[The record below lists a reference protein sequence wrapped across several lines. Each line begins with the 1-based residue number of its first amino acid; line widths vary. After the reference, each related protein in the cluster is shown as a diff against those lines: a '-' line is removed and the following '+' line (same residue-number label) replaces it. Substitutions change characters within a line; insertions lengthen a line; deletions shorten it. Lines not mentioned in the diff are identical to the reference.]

1 METSPSE
8 EPGGGPRLDLLRL
21 FNLRRDQADA
31 ADIDAAVRDGVRVGG
46 TNMWVLFFAILVASV
61 GLNVNST
68 ASIIGAML
76 ISPLMG
82 PIVGLG
88 YGAGTSDFPLIRK
101 ALRNLAIFAALS
113 LVTSTL
119 YFAASPLKDAGSEL
133 LARTSPTI
141 WDVLIAFFG
150 GAAGVIALTRR
161 SISNVVPGVAIA
173 TALMPPLCTAGFGL
187 AHGRLD
193 MFVGAF
199 YLFLINGV
207 FIATATLVIVRI
219 LKLPQRQAL
228 TGALRRRT
236 RAGIALGLAAV
247 LGPSVYLGWRLVQD
261 EIFMHGARQVISA
274 LKADERYAVIDV
286 LADPRGRVLR
296 LTVLGDSS
304 DPGLVATAQALA
316 ERQGLAGAKVEVR
329 YPSMG
334 PARPSVYA
342 SRQDEGRDDTSR
354 VLAQLVLDR
363 DTRIKSLEDRL
374 SALEQERTET
384 AIQQT
389 RRTHK

>member
-8 EPGGGPRLDLLRL
+8 PVAGRQPFSLLRL
-21 FNLRRDQADA
+21 FNLRRDQGEAG
-31 ADIDAAVRDGVRVGG
+31 DIDAAVRAGVRVAG

-119 YFAASPLKDAGSEL
+119 YFAISPLTEAGSEL

-193 MFVGAF
+193 MFAGAF

-219 LKLPQRQAL
+219 LKLPQREELSDAV
-228 TGALRRRT
+228 RRRT

-261 EIFMHGARQVISA
+261 EIFLHGARQVLAA
-274 LKADERYAVIDV
+274 LKSDERYAIVDS

-296 LTVLGDSS
+296 LSVVGDSR
-304 DPGLVATAQALA
+304 DPGLMVAAQALA
-316 ERQGLAGAKVEVR
+316 ERHGLAGAKVDIR
-329 YPSMG
+329 YPSTGAGRSAMLA
-334 PARPSVYA
+334 ARPDDGREDYA
-342 SRQDEGRDDTSR
+342 R
-354 VLAQLVLDR
+354 VLAQLVLER
-363 DTRIKSLEDRL
+363 DARIKSLEDRL
-374 SALEQERTET
+374 GALEQARTE
-384 AIQQT
+384 AAAHEA
-389 RRTHK
+389 RRKQK